1 MMAEAIRKRWPK
13 MRILHLPDYDQLPPE
28 LPDADIFV
36 GYSLR
41 ASQLIEA
48 KKLKWIHST
57 AAGVAQLM
65 YPELR
70 DSGIMVTNPSGIF
83 SVPMAEHTI
92 GLLLAL
98 ARNFPDSVR
107 GQDRSEWVQQPLWD
121 KPQHLTEVNGKIL
134 LIVGFGSIGHEVAR
148 RARAFDLR
156 VWGVTRSGE
165 GDRTLAEKIIP
176 AKDLNTVLPEADYVL
191 IAAPETSETKHLIG
205 EAELAR
211 MKPGARLINV
221 GRGSL
226 LDEAALI
233 RALESGKL
241 GGAALDVTQIEP
253 LPADNPLWKAPN
265 LFITPHTSAVSD
277 RLWHRETALLMEL
290 LELWFAGKELFNRS
304 IRQRPPPNDAARSD
318 LRQRCRYLSFL
329 SGPFLDHT
337 AGFWRAASLPRINPY
352 FCFFPLLV
360 HDVIG
365 PPSVSTN
372 STFILLNFPSL
383 APPDVEYVKMY

>member
-1 MMAEAIRKRWPK
+1 MNRATPAESKLVICVWHPFTEWRPKPLMAEAIRKRWPA
-13 MRILHLPDYDQLPPE
+13 MRVLHLPDYDQLPAE
-28 LPDADIFV
+28 LPGTDIFV

-41 ASQLIEA
+41 AQQLKDA
-48 KKLKWIHST
+48 RKLKWIHST

-107 GQDRSEWVQQPLWD
+107 GQDRSAWVQQELWD
-121 KPQHLTEVNGKIL
+121 KPQHLTELNGQVL
-134 LIVGFGSIGHEVAR
+134 LIVGFGSIGREVAR
-148 RARAFDLR
+148 RARAFDMR

-165 GDRTLAEKIIP
+165 GDRTLAQKIVA
-176 AKDLNTVLPEADYVL
+176 AKDLNAVLPEADYAL
-191 IAAPETSETKHLIG
+191 IAAPETRETKHLIG

-226 LDEAALI
+226 LDETALI

-241 GGAALDVTQIEP
+241 GGAALDVTPTEP
-253 LPADNPLWKAPN
+253 LPAESSLWKAPN
-265 LFITPHTSAVSD
+265 LLITPHTSAVSD
-277 RLWHRETALLMEL
+277 RLWHRETALLLEL
-290 LELWFAGKELFNRS
+290 LDLWFAGKELFN
-304 IRQRPPPNDAARSD
+304 Q
-318 LRQRCRYLSFL
+318 
-329 SGPFLDHT
+329 
-337 AGFWRAASLPRINPY
+337 
-352 FCFFPLLV
+352 V
-360 HDVIG
+360 
-365 PPSVSTN
+365 
-372 STFILLNFPSL
+372 NFTKG
-383 APPDVEYVKMY
+383 Y